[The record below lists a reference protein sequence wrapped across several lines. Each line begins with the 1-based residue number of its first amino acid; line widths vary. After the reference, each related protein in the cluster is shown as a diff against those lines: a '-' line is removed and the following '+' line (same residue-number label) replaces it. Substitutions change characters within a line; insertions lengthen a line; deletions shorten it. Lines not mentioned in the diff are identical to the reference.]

1 MTEILQYVHKD
12 GLFHRLHPATK
23 ILFIVVV
30 ALVSLLSLDTGF
42 LVVVLAALLALALA
56 GRVLREVLQQL
67 TLILAMSVIFILITL
82 ITLPSG
88 EVLGYLL
95 PGGFLPITT
104 DALFAGVLLTLR
116 FAILII
122 AFQIFVITTQPR
134 DLVNTLEQMK
144 VPVDYNLMFLI
155 ALRFIPTLQ
164 LEAKKIH
171 EAQLARG
178 YNPGSG
184 FIGRIKSVAPVM
196 IPLVSNS
203 LSRANVLGLTI
214 DMRGYRTRA
223 RTPLRDRGFQP
234 VDWMA
239 IVLLVVALA
248 IFVYASFFHGP
259 G

>member
-23 ILFIVVV
+23 ILFVVVV
-30 ALVSLLSLDTGF
+30 ALVSLLTLDPGF
-42 LVVVLAALLALALA
+42 LAIVLVTLLVLAFA
-56 GRVLREVLQQL
+56 GSVLREVLQQL
-67 TLILAMSVIFILITL
+67 SLILAMSVIFILITL

-88 EVLGYLL
+88 QVLAYMI

-104 DALFAGVLLTLR
+104 GALFAGVLLTLR

-134 DLVNTLEQMK
+134 DLVNTLEQMR

-164 LEAKKIH
+164 MEAKKIH

-178 YNPGSG
+178 YNPGTG
-184 FIGRIKSVAPVM
+184 FVGRIKSVAPVM

-214 DMRGYRTRA
+214 DMRGYRTRV
-223 RTPLRDRGFQP
+223 RTPLRERKFQRA
-234 VDWMA
+234 DWMA
-239 IVLLVVALA
+239 TVLLVAASAV
-248 IFVYASFFHGP
+248 FVYSAFLRGP